1 MPPRGHLAI
10 SGNIFGNYN
19 KLQGEVAIGME
30 LEEVRDTAKHLTIHR
45 RTLTRKNRL
54 IQNVNTVDVET
65 LLILSK
71 LEEFFKCSL
80 LLSFIYS
87 LTFLF
92 LLLVTIFSPNKGKH
106 GHIEKI
112 KAKSTKQI
120 QKVRWISFSL
130 HFALLKDLIQ
140 FKRDGKRM

>member
-1 MPPRGHLAI
+1 M
-10 SGNIFGNYN
+10 
-19 KLQGEVAIGME
+19 
-30 LEEVRDTAKHLTIHR
+30 EEV
-45 RTLTRKNRL
+45 
-54 IQNVNTVDVET
+54 
-65 LLILSK
+65 
-71 LEEFFKCSL
+71 FKCSL

-87 LTFLF
+87 LMFLF

-106 GHIEKI
+106 GHIVKI

-140 FKRDGKRM
+140 FKQEMVKGCEAYTPTQKVSLKSF